1 MRTTRAKTP
10 LATHLG
16 PAVNRQPGY
25 RRGNSQICS
34 KKTLYTCCLHT
45 FISFSD
51 VCPQFLMHVV
61 MSERSAIF
69 SHAPWCF
76 PLLRCCFSELSCDI
90 SVDSCC
96 NHMQHLMFH
105 TRCAISWCAPNI
117 PHARGLSKTL
127 CDTSLAVPDASHC
140 CAAAYQ
146 GCLVVF
152 TSFMPQSHATADIPH
167 ALRHFSTCPQHSLCT
182 RCFPNAL

>member
-1 MRTTRAKTP
+1 MQLCESLLFESKQHSACSTS
-10 LATHLG
+10 HLG

-34 KKTLYTCCLHT
+34 IITLYTCYLHT
-45 FISFSD
+45 FALFSD
-51 VCPQFLMHVV
+51 VCHN
-61 MSERSAIF
+61 
-69 SHAPWCF
+69 APWCF

-117 PHARGLSKTL
+117 PHAHGLSKTL
-127 CDTSLAVPDASHC
+127 CDISLAVPDASHC

-146 GCLVVF
+146 GCLLVF

-167 ALRHFSTCPQHSLCT
+167 ALRHLIACPQHSLCT
-182 RCFPNAL
+182 WCFPNAL